1 MATAD
6 ILNERVGSDSE
17 VAVGPAIEKLLRPLA
32 SLKLTVGLL
41 SLAVVLVM
49 AGTLAQVDKD
59 IWQVV
64 DEYFRC
70 QIAWID
76 LQVFFPPAFFPN
88 FLFDHQPD
96 LPAWMVIPFPGGRL
110 IGTLMFLNLVAA
122 HSIRFKAQAKGNE
135 LWAGVGVIGLGIL
148 TTWLVVVSGSSADGL
163 QGKSWVSWETLW
175 TIFKLGLTVL
185 WGGSVYAAIQLSRFN
200 PGDVSAK
207 TKFWAADLLCVALG
221 MTVAALWV
229 KGDAARLDDSSM
241 RILWQLLKATFAG
254 LVLLIGCVMVFKKRA
269 GIVLLHGGIGL
280 MMFSELLVGLTA
292 VEAQISLEEGQTSNF
307 ASDHRSCEL
316 AFVESSGTDSETH
329 VVVPGTRLKS
339 SIGKG
344 KITNELLPF
353 DIEVLKYYGNARV
366 RPPTAEHKI
375 EATHGIGKENA
386 LVPVGGSTGVDT
398 DTKVDMPGAIVRLT
412 KRGSGEEIGTYLT
425 AVLLSMQDR
434 SESVEVDGK
443 KYDLALRFRRD
454 YKPYTIELIDV
465 DGTNYV
471 GTSTARNYS
480 SDIRVT
486 DYSHLKEDGS
496 PSVFEHHVWM
506 NNPLR
511 YAGETFYQS
520 GYSQANAKEYS
531 TLQVVT
537 NSGWMI
543 PYVAC
548 MIVAV
553 GMLFQFSVTL
563 LRFLDRRA
571 REIKVVEHTAV
582 DGAARWV
589 PIVTVAFLALWV
601 FSKTKTPV
609 TPDKQFDYA
618 AVGHLPVVADGRV
631 KPLDTYARNLLRVI
645 SGTETF
651 KLEYQEDGKKKTRTE
666 SAIRWLMDMVAR
678 PSEAKHHKVIRIEN
692 LEVLKALN
700 LEPRK
705 GYRYSMAEIVEQPDE
720 KDKPVRERRFVK
732 LGEKTDEARK
742 KGARNMSVEDRKA
755 IEFERKF
762 GLYETLSRF
771 AESPNIEARAPME
784 RMQRAVGFEAALR
797 EKKLARVVPPARG
810 TNDYWD
816 FLTLAELLQ
825 PLDEQPE
832 HRLIV
837 KFAITQIGEVL
848 ADESQSLSM
857 EENVQ
862 LTESR
867 NFLKRRYPDVE
878 KLDVKDMD
886 ALTKGG
892 ARKAVPAVAAWRTM
906 LTDYE
911 AGNVSG
917 FNNAVA
923 GYRDSLKDQSF
934 DGVGMSRVGFEWFF
948 NSFQPF
954 LLASMLYFLAGLLA
968 LGAMLGWTRT
978 LNRTVFG
985 ICLFTFGLHTLAL
998 ISRIVISGRPPVTN
1012 LYTTAVFIGWG
1023 IVLLGLVMEKIYKLG
1038 IGNVITSG
1046 AGFTTLLIAH
1056 FLSGDGDTFKV
1067 LVAVLDTQFWL
1078 ATHVTTINMGY
1089 AMTFLSGI
1097 LGLLYI
1103 AYRQPLA
1110 FALAMSALLAIV
1122 SFQLPGPIAEMFETL
1137 GEISISAESV
1147 KWLGVIG
1154 GMCGIG
1160 STAWAYMQPAYRDAA
1175 PLTPELEKNLSR
1187 MIYGTLCFGI
1197 FFSFVGTVLGGLWA
1211 DDSWG
1216 RFWGW
1221 DPKENGALIIVLWN
1235 AVVLHA
1241 RWGGMASGRGMA
1253 VLAVAGN
1260 IFTGW
1265 SWFGVNELG
1274 VGLHSYGFTEGVL
1287 LALGLFALSQLVII
1301 GIGCLPRSGGG
1312 NQVLAANG

>member
-6 ILNERVGSDSE
+6 ILHEHVGKESDIS
-17 VAVGPAIEKLLRPLA
+17 VGPMVAKLMKPLA
-32 SLKLTVGLL
+32 SLRLTVTLL
-41 SLAVVLVM
+41 SLAVVLVL

-76 LQVFFPPAFFPN
+76 LQVFCPPAFFPN

-96 LPAWMVIPFPGGRL
+96 VPNWMVIPFPGGRL

-122 HSIRFKAQAKGNE
+122 HGIRFKAQAKGSE
-135 LWAGVGVIGLGIL
+135 LWAGVGVIGLGML
-148 TTWLVVVSGSSADGL
+148 ATWLVVASGSSADGL
-163 QGKSWVSWETLW
+163 QGNSWVEWTTLW
-175 TIFKLGLTVL
+175 TFFKLGLTVL
-185 WGGSVYAAIQLSRFN
+185 WGGSVAAAIHLSRFS

-207 TKFWAADLLCVALG
+207 AKFWAADVLCVVLG
-221 MTVAALWV
+221 LTVAALWV

-241 RILWQLLKATFAG
+241 RILWQLLKATFAS
-254 LVLLIGCVMVFKKRA
+254 VVMLIGCVMVFKKRA
-269 GIVLLHGGIGL
+269 GVVLLHGGIGL

-292 VEAQISLEEGQTSNF
+292 VEAQIHLEEGQTSNF
-307 ASDHRSCEL
+307 ASDHRSVEL

-329 VVVPGTRLKS
+329 VVVAGSRLKS
-339 SIGKG
+339 SVGQG

-353 DIEVLKYYGNARV
+353 DIEVLKFHGNARI
-366 RPPTAEHKI
+366 RPPTDEHKI
-375 EATHGIGKENA
+375 EATHGFGKTNA
-386 LVPVGGSTGVDT
+386 LVPVGGSTGVDM
-398 DTKVDMPGAIVRLT
+398 DSKVDYPGAYVRLT
-412 KRGSGEEIGTYLT
+412 KRGSGEEIGTYLVS
-425 AVLLSMQDR
+425 AFLSMQDL
-434 SESVEVDGK
+434 SDSIEVDGK
-443 KYDLALRFRRD
+443 KYDLSLRFRRD
-454 YKPYTIELIDV
+454 YKPYTVELLDV

-480 SDIRVT
+480 SRVRVVN
-486 DYSHLKEDGS
+486 DSQKKD
-496 PSVFEHHVWM
+496 FEHHIWM

-520 GYSQANAKEYS
+520 NYAQSQGKEYS

-537 NSGWMI
+537 NNGWMI

-571 REIKVVEHTAV
+571 RETKVVEKTTV
-582 DGAARWV
+582 EGAARWI
-589 PIVTVAFLALWV
+589 PIVSVAFLALWV
-601 FSKTKTPV
+601 FSKTKTPA
-609 TPDKQFDYA
+609 TPDKQFDYVA
-618 AVGHLPVVADGRV
+618 AGRMPVVVDGRV
-631 KPLDTYARNLLRVI
+631 KPLDTYARNLLRII

-651 KLEYQEDGKKKTRTE
+651 KFEYQEDGKLKTRTE
-666 SAIRWLMDMVAR
+666 PAIRWLLDLFAR
-678 PSEAKHHKVIRIEN
+678 PDDAKQHKVIRIEN

-720 KDKPVRERRFVK
+720 VKKPLFERRAIK
-732 LGEKTDEARK
+732 LLQAIEVASQKN
-742 KGARNMSVEDRKA
+742 ARNLSVEDRKGM
-755 IEFERKF
+755 EFGRKF
-762 GLYETLSRF
+762 NLYQTLTRFGET
-771 AESPNIEARAPME
+771 PNIEARAPME
-784 RMQRAVGFEAALR
+784 RMQRAVGFESALR
-797 EKKLARVVPPARG
+797 ETKLPRVVPPADDSD
-810 TNDYWD
+810 DYWD
-816 FLTLAELLQ
+816 FLTLAEVLQ
-825 PLDEQPE
+825 PFDEQPE
-832 HRLIV
+832 HRLLV
-837 KFAITQIGEVL
+837 KFAITQIGDVL
-848 ADESQSLSM
+848 GDNQQPLSM
-857 EENVQ
+857 EESAQ

-867 NFLKRRYPDVE
+867 NWLKKRYSDV
-878 KLDVKDMD
+878 VKIEADNVD
-886 ALTKGG
+886 ALTKGKG
-892 ARKAVPAVAAWRTM
+892 RETPPSVVAWRQA
-906 LTDYE
+906 LQDYE
-911 AGNVSG
+911 KGEVSS
-917 FNNAVA
+917 FNQTVK
-923 GYRDSLKDQSF
+923 GYCDSLKDRSF
-934 DGVGMSRVGFEWFF
+934 GGVGMTRIRFERFF

-954 LLASMLYFLAGLLA
+954 LLASMLYFFAGLLA
-968 LGAMLGWTRT
+968 FAAMIGWTRT
-978 LNRTVFG
+978 LNRTAFA
-985 ICLFTFGLHTLAL
+985 ICLFTIGLHTFAI
-998 ISRIVISGRPPVTN
+998 ISRMVISGRPPITN
-1012 LYTTAVFIGWG
+1012 LYSTAVFIGWG
-1023 IVLLGLVMEKIYKLG
+1023 IVALGLVLEKVYRMG
-1038 IGNVITSG
+1038 VGTVIASG

-1097 LGLLYI
+1097 LGLMYV
-1103 AYRQPLA
+1103 AYRKPLPFA
-1110 FALAMSALLAIV
+1110 FAMSALLAV
-1122 SFQLPGPIAEMFETL
+1122 ACYQLPSPIAEM
-1137 GEISISAESV
+1137 IESLVDVSVMSGTV
-1147 KWLGVIG
+1147 KWAGVIG
-1154 GMCGIG
+1154 GMTGVAASI
-1160 STAWAYMQPAYRDAA
+1160 WAFMQPAYRDAE

-1241 RWGGMASGRGMA
+1241 RWGGMVSGRGMA
-1253 VLAVAGN
+1253 VLAIGGN
-1260 IFTGW
+1260 IATGW

-1287 LALGLFALSQLVII
+1287 LALGLFVISQLVII
-1301 GIGCLPRSGGG
+1301 GIGLLPKGRGGSIP
-1312 NQVLAANG
+1312 QHAA

>member
-6 ILNERVGSDSE
+6 ILNERFGSDSN
-17 VAVGPAIEKLLRPLA
+17 VAVGPAVEKLLRPLA
-32 SLKLTVGLL
+32 SLRLTVALL
-41 SLAVVLVM
+41 AMAVVLVF

-76 LQVFFPPAFFPN
+76 LQVFLPPAFFPN
-88 FLFDHQPD
+88 FMFDHQPNVPD
-96 LPAWMVIPFPGGRL
+96 WMVIPFPGGRL

-122 HSIRFKAQAKGNE
+122 HGIRFKAQAKGNQ
-135 LWAGVGVIGLGIL
+135 LWAGLGVIGLGML

-163 QGKSWVSWETLW
+163 QSKSWVEWTTLW
-175 TIFKLGLTVL
+175 TWFKVGLTML
-185 WGGSVYAAIQLSRFN
+185 
-200 PGDVSAK
+200 
-207 TKFWAADLLCVALG
+207 WAAAVYEVTRMG
-221 MTVAALWV
+221 TREST
-229 KGDAARLDDSSM
+229 AARVRTPGLFLASAIGTTAFGIGLAWLWIWGNALDDSSM
-241 RILWQLLKATFAG
+241 RILWQLVKATFAA
-254 LVLLIGCVMVFKKRA
+254 VVMLIGCMMVFKKRA

-316 AFVESSGTDSETH
+316 AIVETSGTDSETH
-329 VVVPGTRLKS
+329 VVVPGSRLKS
-339 SIGKG
+339 SVGHG
-344 KITNELLPF
+344 KISNELLPF
-353 DIEVLKYYGNARV
+353 DIEVLKYYGNAVV
-366 RPPTAEHKI
+366 RPPMGEHKI
-375 EATHGIGKENA
+375 EATHGIGATQA

-412 KRGSGEEIGTYLT
+412 KRGSGEEIGTYLA

-434 SESVEVDGK
+434 SETIEVDGK

-471 GTSTARNYS
+471 GTSTARNFS

-486 DYSHLKEDGS
+486 DYSQLNANGE

-553 GMLFQFSVTL
+553 GMCFQFSVTL
-563 LRFLDRRA
+563 LRFADRRA
-571 REIKVVEHTAV
+571 REIKMVEQPVV
-582 DGAARWV
+582 DGPAHWMPVVA
-589 PIVTVAFLALWV
+589 VAFLALWV
-601 FSKTKTPV
+601 FSKTKTPK

-631 KPLDTYARNLLRVI
+631 KPLDTYARNLLRII

-651 KLEYQEDGKKKTRTE
+651 KLEYQEDGKTKTRTE
-666 SAIRWLMDMVAR
+666 PAIRWLMDTIAR
-678 PSEAKHHKVIRIEN
+678 PDEAKHHKVIRIEN

-705 GYRYSMAEIVEQPDE
+705 GYRYSKAEIEEQPDE
-720 KDKPVRERRFVK
+720 KDKMPRDRRLVK
-732 LGEKTDEARK
+732 LGQKIDEARK
-742 KGARNMSVEDRKA
+742 KGQRNLSVEDRKA

-762 GLYETLSRF
+762 GLYETLSHLG
-771 AESPNIEARAPME
+771 EQPNIEARAPME

-797 EKKLARVVPPARG
+797 ETKLARVVPPVD
-810 TNDYWD
+810 NKSDYWD
-816 FLTLAELLQ
+816 FLTLAELMQ

-832 HRLIV
+832 HRLMV
-837 KFAITQIGEVL
+837 KFAMTQISEVL
-848 ADESQSLSM
+848 ADDSLSM
-857 EENVQ
+857 EGNAQ
-862 LTESR
+862 LTGSR
-867 NFLKRRYPDVE
+867 NWLKRRYPDVE
-878 KLDVKDMD
+878 KMDVKDMD
-886 ALTKGG
+886 GLTKGG
-892 ARKAVPAVAAWRTM
+892 ARKASPAIAAWRTL

-911 AGNVSG
+911 AGNVAG
-917 FNNAVA
+917 FNGAVA
-923 GYRDSLKDQSF
+923 VYRDSLKGQSF
-934 DGVGMSRVGFEWFF
+934 EGVGMSRLGFEWFF

-954 LLASMLYFLAGLLA
+954 LLSSMLYFFAGLLA

-978 LNRTVFG
+978 LNRTAFA
-985 ICLFTFGLHTLAL
+985 ICLFTIGLHTFAM
-998 ISRIVISGRPPVTN
+998 IARMVISGRPPVTN

-1023 IVLLGLVMEKIYKLG
+1023 IVALSLVMEKIYKMG
-1038 IGNVITSG
+1038 IGNIVASG
-1046 AGFTTLLIAH
+1046 AGFATLLIAH
-1056 FLSGDGDTFKV
+1056 FLSGDGDTFTV

-1078 ATHVTTINMGY
+1078 ATHVTTINLGY

-1103 AYRQPLA
+1103 AYRKPLPFA
-1110 FALAMSALLAIV
+1110 FAMSALLAIV
-1122 SFQLPGPIAEMFETL
+1122 CYKVPGPIASMFETL
-1137 GEISISAESV
+1137 ADLSISAETV
-1147 KWLGVIG
+1147 KWLGILG
-1154 GMCGIG
+1154 GMFGIG
-1160 STAWAYMQPAYRDAA
+1160 ATAWAYMQSEYRDAA

-1241 RWGGMASGRGMA
+1241 RWGGMVGGRGMA
-1253 VLAVAGN
+1253 VLSVFGN
-1260 IFTGW
+1260 ICTGW
-1265 SWFGVNELG
+1265 SWFGVNELN
-1274 VGLHSYGFTEGVL
+1274 VGLHAYGFTEGVL
-1287 LALGLFALSQLVII
+1287 LALGLFAMSQLVII
-1301 GIGCLPRSGGG
+1301 GLGCLPQAS
-1312 NQVLAANG
+1312 NKSIPQHSA